1 MKDEERLK
9 RRGRSGDNHIAGRHR
24 LGEGEREREK
34 KKENGKCGM
43 DAQELTFGDSYMPSY
58 VYV

>member
-34 KKENGKCGM
+34 KKKKKTGSVALMHRC
-43 DAQELTFGDSYMPSY
+43 
-58 VYV
+58 

>member
-1 MKDEERLK
+1 VGTTTL
-9 RRGRSGDNHIAGRHR
+9 
-24 LGEGEREREK
+24 LEGIGSERERERERK